1 MFLDFNKKNIKFNLV
16 QSNFCPIFTKSET
29 RYLIDKYFTN
39 SFNSQS
45 VRLENIEINK
55 NLDLITLNFS
65 KTDFYSL
72 LTSNIIYRKDI
83 HEEDEKIAQKLQE
96 LQNQNVS
103 DLTVLQNYNF
113 SNNLAVSI
121 IVEDVNSK
129 KLLVKRTSK
138 VAVGASLVCVSV
150 TGGVDYDDISEPNPL
165 FKTVKREIKE
175 ELGIVI
181 ENENIILEGIFIGSY
196 KLQPVVICSVKLN
209 KDFNRLKLYGADTE
223 FEVDEIYVVTDEELQ
238 DYLEYPMTEASRFQ
252 IKKILNLL

>member
-83 HEEDEKIAQKLQE
+83 HEEDEKIAQ
-96 LQNQNVS
+96 
-103 DLTVLQNYNF
+103 
-113 SNNLAVSI
+113 I
-121 IVEDVNSK
+121 
-129 KLLVKRTSK
+129 
-138 VAVGASLVCVSV
+138 
-150 TGGVDYDDISEPNPL
+150 